1 MSAAPLLWHYTIG
14 HFFQRILNEKTI
26 RPSSTYIEPAKFPVV
41 WFSRNP
47 VWEPAAMR
55 SLITDDGSVQP
66 LTMEE
71 LGQHAGGLYRIGVA
85 KATAPHSWDDFVRLS
100 GLSRDSISRLRRSAK
115 ARGANL
121 KDWFASFE
129 PIEASQWQI
138 VEVWLNHAWTNTNPV
153 PTKEIIVSAV

>member
-1 MSAAPLLWHYTIG
+1 MADAAVIFDVDGVLLDLTPPEEDA
-14 HFFQRILNEKTI
+14 FFHPFLQLH
-26 RPSSTYIEPAKFPVV
+26 
-41 WFSRNP
+41 
-47 VWEPAAMR
+47 
-55 SLITDDGSVQP
+55 G
-66 LTMEE
+66 
-71 LGQHAGGLYRIGVA
+71 
-85 KATAPHSWDDFVRLS
+85 LS